1 MVNKPKTWRGVHL
14 LVNSNKDVFLL
25 MKELSELVKLGVNV
39 LIIEVDYNY
48 AYSSHPEI
56 RGPDPI
62 TPDYTRA
69 LVEECHANGICLI
82 PEFQCLGHQSWGSTT
97 FPLLTKYPE
106 FDETPGQFPNNE
118 GIYCRSWCP
127 QHPEI
132 NRIVFDLFDELID
145 AFNSDAL
152 HVGMD
157 EVFLIASEHCPRC
170 RGHSPSKLFAKA
182 VNDYYEHLKKLGIE
196 MLMWGD
202 RLLDSKTTGYG
213 MWEASENQ
221 THPAIDMIP
230 NDIII
235 CDWHY
240 TKREDYSSIPFFL
253 QKGFRVL
260 PSGWKDIEA
269 TRAFIAFSQK
279 FKDDKRMLGYL
290 CTTWGAV
297 KPGQIA
303 QWPPLKLAMEI
314 LSQ

>member
-1 MVNKPKTWRGVHL
+1 MKEIPK
-14 LVNSNKDVFLL
+14 LVN
-25 MKELSELVKLGVNV
+25 LGVNI

-48 AYSSHPEI
+48 AYSSHPEL

-62 TPDYTRA
+62 TLDNVRA
-69 LVEECHANGICLI
+69 LVEECRVHSVRLI
-82 PEFQCLGHQSWGSTT
+82 PQFQCLGHQSWSNTT
-97 FPLLTKYPE
+97 FPLLVKYPE
-106 FDETPGQFPNNE
+106 FDETLGQFPNNE

-132 NRIVFDLFDELID
+132 NKIVFSLFDELID
-145 AFNSDAL
+145 AFESDAL

-157 EVFLIASEHCPRC
+157 EVFLIASEYCPRC
-170 RGHSPSKLFAKA
+170 RNHSPSKLFAKA
-182 VNDYYEHLKKLGIE
+182 VNDYHEHLKERGVE

-213 MWEASENQ
+213 MWESSENQ

-230 NDIII
+230 RDIVI

-240 TKREDYSSIPFFL
+240 TLRDDYPSIPFFL
-253 QKGFRVL
+253 EKGFRVL
-260 PSGWKDIEA
+260 PSGWKDVEA
-269 TRAFIAFSQK
+269 TKAFIAFSQK
-279 FKDDKRMLGYL
+279 YRDNRRMLGYL

-297 KPGQIA
+297 KPGQLA
-303 QWPPLKLAMEI
+303 QWPPLRVAMEM